1 METFSSLEHSLKY
14 RSYIKIYE
22 FKIPKTH
29 TQHSLNTPE
38 LTPQW
43 GTTYI
48 IHSFRL
54 RMEK

>member
-43 GTTYI
+43 GTTYT

-54 RMEK
+54 RMER